1 MAEVEFK
8 GIVCPFFSPG
18 SSVLCSRE
26 RGQLLRNDGN
36 SSRLSKVA
44 SLNPEDRSKVLSF
57 VDFRTAAESSGVQLT
72 QKLNVVEQKL

>member
-1 MAEVEFK
+1 VAEVEFN

-57 VDFRTAAESSGVQLT
+57 DFRTAAGSSGVQLI
-72 QKLNVVEQKL
+72 QILNVVEQKL